1 MIQLLSLYFILAVLQ
16 LLFMNFK
23 WARDIPSFQQLNSH
37 NQKKLL
43 QHSWSQLLILS
54 LAQLPGLLDCQRM
67 LENSPS
73 CNSSCVQLLCD
84 TVDTVSQLGLDGTE
98 FTCLK
103 ALVLFNP
110 HVPGL
115 GQGEQLQVSRHSQP
129 FKSEHLAW
137 VLEDYF
143 QLLLLQIEVLQDQ
156 TGLMLQEY
164 CNSR

>member
-1 MIQLLSLYFILAVLQ
+1 
-16 LLFMNFK
+16 MNFK

-54 LAQLPGLLDCQRM
+54 LAQLPGLLDHQRM
-67 LENSPS
+67 LDNSPS
-73 CNSSCVQLLCD
+73 CNSSCVQQLCD
-84 TVDTVSQLGLDGTE
+84 TVDTVAQLGLDGTE

-115 GQGEQLQVSRHSQP
+115 GQGEHLQVTLTHS
-129 FKSEHLAW
+129 LASFSS
-137 VLEDYF
+137 LADF
-143 QLLLLQIEVLQDQ
+143 AD
-156 TGLMLQEY
+156 
-164 CNSR
+164 

>member
-1 MIQLLSLYFILAVLQ
+1 
-16 LLFMNFK
+16 MNFK

-54 LAQLPGLLDCQRM
+54 LAQLPGLLDHQRM
-67 LENSPS
+67 LDNSPS
-73 CNSSCVQLLCD
+73 CNSSCVQQLCD
-84 TVDTVSQLGLDGTE
+84 TVDTVAQLGLDGTE

-115 GQGEQLQVSRHSQP
+115 GQGEHLQVTLTHSLASFLLITAYFSRLKFFRTKQ
-129 FKSEHLAW
+129 A
-137 VLEDYF
+137 
-143 QLLLLQIEVLQDQ
+143 
-156 TGLMLQEY
+156 
-164 CNSR
+164 